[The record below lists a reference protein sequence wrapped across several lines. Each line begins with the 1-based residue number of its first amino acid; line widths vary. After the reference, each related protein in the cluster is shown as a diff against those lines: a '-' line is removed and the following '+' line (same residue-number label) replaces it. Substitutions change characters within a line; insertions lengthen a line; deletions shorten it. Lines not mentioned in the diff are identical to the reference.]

1 MKKRSPLWDSLVP
14 AELDGGREALRLALG
29 ILLCLLWNAAA
40 FLVPFIQMYEA
51 LARMPAFFLPFDT
64 MLEPALVPC
73 ALLAGW
79 MLALFFFYMT
89 AHYRGSRSIY
99 LMRRLPDRWELWR
112 RCLTLPLIGLAAA
125 LVIAL
130 GLSAVYFWVYETY
143 ALMEPANQKD
153 WYWMFYR
160 LFYE

>member
-1 MKKRSPLWDSLVP
+1 MKTRSPRWDRLVP
-14 AELDGGREALRLALG
+14 ADLDGRREVLRLVLG
-29 ILLCLLWNAAA
+29 AVLCLLWNAAA
-40 FLVPFIQMYEA
+40 FLVPFIQSCKSLEWA
-51 LARMPAFFLPFDT
+51 PAVFLPFDI

-79 MLALFFFYMT
+79 MAALAITYFLT
-89 AHYRGSRSIY
+89 HYQGSRSIY

-112 RCLTLPLIGLAAA
+112 RCLTLPLAGLAAA

-130 GLSAVYFWVYETY
+130 GLSAVYFRVYQTY
-143 ALMEPANQKD
+143 ALMNPENQRT